1 MATHRAFALWEGD
14 LGSGKGNAELAS
26 GAAPEFDVTW
36 KGRVEG
42 IGGMTSPEELLAAA
56 HASCFS
62 MALSHELSEAGNPPD
77 RLAVEAAVSIEPI
90 EGGFGVTRSALK
102 VRGTVP
108 GLDAAAFEAAAQAAG
123 EGCPISGALKG
134 NVAVSVEATLE

>member
-14 LGSGKGNAELAS
+14 LGSGKGKAELAS

-42 IGGMTSPEELLAAA
+42 VGGMTSPEELLAAA

-62 MALSHELSEAGNPPD
+62 MALSHELSEGGNPPD
-77 RLAVEAAVSIEPI
+77 RLSVEAAVSIEPV
-90 EGGFGVTRSALK
+90 EGGFAVKRSELS
-102 VRGTVP
+102 VRGSVP
-108 GLDAAAFEAAAQAAG
+108 GIDAAAFEEAARAAG
-123 EGCPISGALKG
+123 DGCPISGALKG
-134 NVAVSVEATLE
+134 NVDVSVDATLE